1 VETLKCIVRPIARFE
16 RIVSE
21 VVRQWQQPVIER
33 VSKVTTMAAVWCLT
47 VPDMEEFALSNGAIV
62 HNCSH
67 PADAFRMLAVAWEE
81 EPKAATPP
89 QEKVLIV
96 GPQNEVT
103 MNDMWQMHENQQP
116 RRARL

>member
-1 VETLKCIVRPIARFE
+1 
-16 RIVSE
+16 
-21 VVRQWQQPVIER
+21 
-33 VSKVTTMAAVWCLT
+33 MT
-47 VPDMEEFALSNGAIV
+47 VPEAEEFSLANGAIV

-81 EPKAATPP
+81 EPKASIPV

-103 MNDMWQMHENQQP
+103 MNDMWAMHESQQP